1 MDELASVIQSQ
12 ATAQAQ
18 ERTPT
23 VPPLGLADSATVRTR
38 ENAATKYGETV
49 NVVDTNRRPADS
61 GKSGTFLISLKASTE

>member
-49 NVVDTNRRPADS
+49 NGEMVEEGNRLVGQQCATSNAQDR
-61 GKSGTFLISLKASTE
+61 